1 MIGISLYDII
11 SYDNYCRVSII
22 FLYIIFA
29 SSSIYKV
36 VLEIDTTILMFLLFV
51 FYSFDGG
58 NDEWISTIS
67 QAFEGFSDFKKIDGG
82 QETDLK

>member
-1 MIGISLYDII
+1 
-11 SYDNYCRVSII
+11 
-22 FLYIIFA
+22 
-29 SSSIYKV
+29 
-36 VLEIDTTILMFLLFV
+36 MFLLFV

>member
-1 MIGISLYDII
+1 MAKD
-11 SYDNYCRVSII
+11 
-22 FLYIIFA
+22 
-29 SSSIYKV
+29 
-36 VLEIDTTILMFLLFV
+36 
-51 FYSFDGG
+51 FDGG

>member
-1 MIGISLYDII
+1 M
-11 SYDNYCRVSII
+11 
-22 FLYIIFA
+22 
-29 SSSIYKV
+29 
-36 VLEIDTTILMFLLFV
+36 TTINHLTDAINTTTTITTTIHLTTHYPPLLDRPNLHV
-51 FYSFDGG
+51 SRFDGG

>member
-1 MIGISLYDII
+1 MLLYFIGFRYNLQPKYFCFIS
-11 SYDNYCRVSII
+11 
-22 FLYIIFA
+22 F
-29 SSSIYKV
+29 
-36 VLEIDTTILMFLLFV
+36 
-51 FYSFDGG
+51 SFDGG

>member
-1 MIGISLYDII
+1 MLVHLTAAINDHKHHYYSRITPLLPIILHCSTVLYLH
-11 SYDNYCRVSII
+11 VS
-22 FLYIIFA
+22 
-29 SSSIYKV
+29 
-36 VLEIDTTILMFLLFV
+36 TR
-51 FYSFDGG
+51 FDGG